1 MIDLKKVS
9 VRVNK
14 AVDEF
19 PSYIASVVRN
29 GREFTVANKY
39 TVNIDLATCTC
50 RDNVIRGEETPC
62 KHIIIVWLYI
72 YGEKRQESDP
82 FR

>member
-1 MIDLKKVS
+1 MLDLAKVG

-19 PSYIASVVRN
+19 PSYIASVVQH

-39 TVNIDLATCTC
+39 NVNLDLATCTC
-50 RDNVIRGEETPC
+50 RDNVHRGDETPC
-62 KHIIIVWLYI
+62 KHILIVWLYI
-72 YGEKRQESDP
+72 YAEKRQELDP